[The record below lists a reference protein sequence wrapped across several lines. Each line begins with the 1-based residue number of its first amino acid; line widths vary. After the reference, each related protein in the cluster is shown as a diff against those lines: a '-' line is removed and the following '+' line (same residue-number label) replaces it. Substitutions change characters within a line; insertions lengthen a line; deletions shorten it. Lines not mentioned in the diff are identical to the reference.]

1 MLGFGSKSYRFTIS
15 KLYDRFVPPVVARWT
30 QVSTNRKLPINSQK
44 LDCDRLNM
52 SANLRFNKGGR
63 TTETAEIR
71 VPEYITWEYSGG
83 LDGSARRRWFA
94 SFVRK
99 YVRSY
104 LPNQTGICVYI
115 YILYH
120 DLRFWHQMR
129 DLNSALKRRH
139 NTRRQKCNARVCWR
153 NFATQVFNGPMD
165 IYLFLVQIHNTL
177 CSSQILVWINMIYV
191 LFIEVISI
199 LIGK

>member
-1 MLGFGSKSYRFTIS
+1 M
-15 KLYDRFVPPVVARWT
+15 
-30 QVSTNRKLPINSQK
+30 
-44 LDCDRLNM
+44 C
-52 SANLRFNKGGR
+52 
-63 TTETAEIR
+63 
-71 VPEYITWEYSGG
+71 
-83 LDGSARRRWFA
+83 
-94 SFVRK
+94 
-99 YVRSY
+99 
-104 LPNQTGICVYI
+104 
-115 YILYH
+115 H

-199 LIGK
+199 LIGKESSRSEHIVLYIDWDYTICRMQIGDFRPVVIPRSFVDFRSSLKMPNIGNSMTHRQTCRYTPSVLQSKWSASRCQVGLAPRG